1 MLLATIRA
9 FRAPP
14 SPFAPHD
21 GPLRRQGKAKGKN
34 RKVKEETPE
43 HERSVAGAIN
53 WYPGHIARRARAARL
68 PESVGVVIG
77 SGAHRRGDARP
88 DVSEWIGA
96 RPRVVVFT
104 FADLAPANVVR
115 DWKEELSRD
124 VPVFFVDA
132 KRGGAKAL
140 QGIRNELTK
149 AGRVVNEKRAKKGI
163 MPRAARVAVI
173 GYPSVGKSGSST
185 ARGRKAAK
193 SENKAGVTRSLNWV
207 RSKPS
212 TQGKGLPFEL
222 LDSPGIIPA
231 KQLNQRMAARLAIC
245 GDIGDASYDTRLVA
259 EALVEELTTRRDERY
274 ARDGGASLL
283 SQYSGAA
290 IILYAYS
297 ETDVMMLRL
306 WTVSGLLCYS
316 LVPNVVRGNVLLS
329 AWACLFV
336 GINAVRL
343 VELASERAPVQ
354 LDDDEWACYERSG
367 LARFVPPQCFK
378 RLAASGEWRDLEPD
392 AVIKRENEK
401 SPNFFVVRSGS
412 VLLSA
417 PRRPVGGVLEAGA
430 LFRRAI
436 EREKDPRLEGALVKF
451 VNEQLMKKMHLRD
464 HGHSLE
470 RYDALLGAALRGV
483 DARVSPDDKAALQAF
498 RAAHGLTEGD
508 HAACLHAHGWT
519 PEDFEIGARFGV
531 EGTAGAQALSVATD
545 RRASVDPAR
554 KKAGGGAVA
563 KAVVKAAGERAPAP
577 APPPPPRP
585 AAPPKP
591 KKKPAL
597 LQRLRGA
604 FPSFRGTTHPDPR
617 PRGGDTL
624 SESLR
629 PDPSKLRASYQET
642 ASARTR
648 SAGGLSLEEI
658 ARHIAARRR
667 NEAPPPPPQATPRSG
682 KTGEHR
688 AKLLSVFDPPPE
700 AARRAVAAAVRPS
713 AAAAALVRARS
724 DAAALTHPGKS
735 AAAERRPGLRRT
747 RSA

>member
-1 MLLATIRA
+1 MLRLAA
-9 FRAPP
+9 A
-14 SPFAPHD
+14 
-21 GPLRRQGKAKGKN
+21 
-34 RKVKEETPE
+34 
-43 HERSVAGAIN
+43 
-53 WYPGHIARRARAARL
+53 ARR
-68 PESVGVVIG
+68 GVVAAPRPAQRAVVRRVRHQSRTSSPPQRAVVRHQ
-77 SGAHRRGDARP
+77 SGAQEKARHYY
-88 DVSEWIGA
+88 ERLEA
-96 RPRVVVFT
+96 AT
-104 FADLAPANVVR
+104 A
-115 DWKEELSRD
+115 LSLKQACAT
-124 VPVFFVDA
+124 PY
-132 KRGGAKAL
+132 L
-140 QGIRNELTK
+140 
-149 AGRVVNEKRAKKGI
+149 
-163 MPRAARVAVI
+163 
-173 GYPSVGKSGSST
+173 ST
-185 ARGRKAAK
+185 
-193 SENKAGVTRSLNWV
+193 
-207 RSKPS
+207 
-212 TQGKGLPFEL
+212 
-222 LDSPGIIPA
+222 I
-231 KQLNQRMAARLAIC
+231 
-245 GDIGDASYDTRLVA
+245 
-259 EALVEELTTRRDERY
+259 
-274 ARDGGASLL
+274 
-283 SQYSGAA
+283 QYSGAA

-367 LARFVPPQCFK
+367 LSRFVPPQCFK

-417 PRRPVGGVLEAGA
+417 HGRPVERGVLEAGA
-430 LFRRAI
+430 LVGIPDLVGASRSSSSTKLRATVGPGGARVLVWTAAEFRRAI

-519 PEDFEIGARFGV
+519 VDDFEIGARFGV
-531 EGTAGAQALSVATD
+531 EGTTRALQALASRVHVATAGGD
-545 RRASVDPAR
+545 APRPPPPKAAALPDAPPPRAREAGGDAPPAPPRILAADPADASVDPAR
-554 KKAGGGAVA
+554 KKADARRAVA

-700 AARRAVAAAVRPS
+700 AAPPKRARWHDAVRDAPPRPP
-713 AAAAALVRARS
+713 LVRARS